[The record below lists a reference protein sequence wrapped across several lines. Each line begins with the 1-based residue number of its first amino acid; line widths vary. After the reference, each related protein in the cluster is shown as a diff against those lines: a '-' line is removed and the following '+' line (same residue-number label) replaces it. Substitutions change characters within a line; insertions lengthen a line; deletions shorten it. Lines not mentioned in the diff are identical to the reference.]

1 MTFGNSLAVVLVAA
15 ASVTQLF
22 QFGGKVFGGEDLP
35 QGEVRSNVGARVE
48 TPLAGAGEALHSS
61 PSEPALSKCQPCVC
75 PDSDRTEGFFSD
87 PWEATALAGASGLAL
102 TVGALARRGRRA
114 APAQAVAQHGRGA
127 VLRDARIAQRQR
139 LQAVA
144 AGQLVP
150 AVV

>member
-22 QFGGKVFGGEDLP
+22 QFGGKVLGGEDLP
-35 QGEVRSNVGARVE
+35 RGDFRSTASARVE

-61 PSEPALSKCQPCVC
+61 PIEPTKCQPCVC
-75 PDSDRTEGFFSD
+75 PDSDRPEGFLSGSR
-87 PWEATALAGASGLAL
+87 EATAIAGATGLAL
-102 TVGALARRGRRA
+102 TVGALGLRGLREVP
-114 APAQAVAQHGRGA
+114 APAVAQHGRGA

-139 LQAVA
+139 LQAAA

>member
-1 MTFGNSLAVVLVAA
+1 MTFGNSAVAVLVAA

-22 QFGGKVFGGEDLP
+22 QFGGKVFGGKELP
-35 QGEVRSNVGARVE
+35 EGKVRSNVGARVE

-61 PSEPALSKCQPCVC
+61 SSEPALTKCQPCVC
-75 PDSDRTEGFFSD
+75 PDSDRTEGFLSD

-139 LQAVA
+139 LQAAA

>member
-61 PSEPALSKCQPCVC
+61 PSEPVLTKCQPCVC

-102 TVGALARRGRRA
+102 TVGALIPDIAGAALTERWTQSTLIGRSCSRK
-114 APAQAVAQHGRGA
+114 PSLLGRTTTYRSA
-127 VLRDARIAQRQR
+127 K
-139 LQAVA
+139 
-144 AGQLVP
+144 
-150 AVV
+150 